1 MRQKALLTTVNESV
15 TWSSTR
21 PLGLEVDLVE
31 YIKLL
36 TMQTLCLP
44 TPQSKTSF
52 PGISL
57 AGMLTQAC
65 KDLCN

>member
-1 MRQKALLTTVNESV
+1 MRQKSLLTTVNESV

-36 TMQTLCLP
+36 IMQTLCLP
-44 TPQSKTSF
+44 MAQSKTSF
-52 PGISL
+52 PEISL
-57 AGMLTQAC
+57 AGMFTQAC